1 MNKLFVEIH
10 SLDKSLLCTS
20 SILSVKLNGSLA
32 IEIVSQKA
40 IRRQND
46 NTSIV
51 FVWRVRSILNWNRPL
66 NIQCLPRIDPGLW
79 VEVILQDSIS
89 ILAIVDCLYSATPA
103 YQTLLISTQ
112 KFQSKFNVGCNLI
125 RLWKAIILKDLNY

>member
-10 SLDKSLLCTS
+10 SLDKSLLWTP

-51 FVWRVRSILNWNRPL
+51 LVWRVRSM
-66 NIQCLPRIDPGLW
+66 
-79 VEVILQDSIS
+79 
-89 ILAIVDCLYSATPA
+89 
-103 YQTLLISTQ
+103 
-112 KFQSKFNVGCNLI
+112 
-125 RLWKAIILKDLNY
+125 